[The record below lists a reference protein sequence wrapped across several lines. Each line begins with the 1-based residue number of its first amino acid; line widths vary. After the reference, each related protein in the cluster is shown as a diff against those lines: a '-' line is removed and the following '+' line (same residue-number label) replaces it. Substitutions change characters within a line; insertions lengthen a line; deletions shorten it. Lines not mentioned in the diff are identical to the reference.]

1 MSPSAPAPDLEIQ
14 LARKDI
20 ELGRLQETNLRLEEQ
35 ARQTVEASRKE
46 LTTLR
51 EKLAAETQKAE
62 QLTRELSALPPVA
75 EIDAMKRRLHVLQA
89 LDTSAE
95 QSNLTSDDS
104 VERLFREKAHQIS
117 RSASLML
124 CSCALRR
131 ARRRG

>member
-104 VERLFREKAHQIS
+104 VERLFREKARPFTPDI
-117 RSASLML
+117 A
-124 CSCALRR
+124 
-131 ARRRG
+131 